1 MARPH
6 HVNKIKGT
14 LPEPARATAQS
25 LQTLADLPLIP
36 QPKPWSDDLE
46 RAWIYR
52 TSCGTPMHVAGVA
65 LGLSE
70 SSVKFYLSEDPP
82 ITYSRACKTLLDRL
96 KTAEAVAHDEA
107 VTAVRAAWGK
117 AWQSAAWYLERK
129 HGYIVQ
135 QAQNLGPSTVVNIG
149 QVVVNGTLATPERAA
164 IIEAVPIQAEQT
176 PSLVESVVVGT
187 KA

>member
-1 MARPH
+1 MARPL
-6 HVNKIKGT
+6 HVGKVKGT
-14 LPEPARATAQS
+14 LPEPARATAHS
-25 LQTLADLPLIP
+25 LQTLADLPLLP

-46 RAWIYR
+46 RAWVYR
-52 TSCGTPMHVAGVA
+52 TSCGTPMRVAGVA

-70 SSVKFYLSEDPP
+70 TAVQSYLGDDPP
-82 ITYSRACKTLLDRL
+82 LCYQSACTSLRDRL

-135 QAQNLGPSTVVNIG
+135 QAQNLGPTTVVNIG
-149 QVVVNGTLATPERAA
+149 QVTINALAPPNREP
-164 IIEAVPIQAEQT
+164 IIEAEAIRPELPENLAE
-176 PSLVESVVVGT
+176 SLVVGD
-187 KA
+187 KR

>member
-6 HVNKIKGT
+6 KVNKPVGT
-14 LPEPARATAQS
+14 LPAPALATAHS

-70 SSVKFYLSEDPP
+70 SSVKYYLSEDPP
-82 ITYSRACKTLLDRL
+82 ITYSRACTTLLDRL

-149 QVVVNGTLATPERAA
+149 QVNIVTGPVTPNREPIIDADPIRPELPENLAE
-164 IIEAVPIQAEQT
+164 
-176 PSLVESVVVGT
+176 SLVV
-187 KA
+187 A